1 MPMGG
6 DAVPPPWAPKK
17 TRRHPRMPMVGR
29 CRSDPHGPP
38 RRHED
43 TPECPWWV
51 DAVPNPMGP
60 QEDTPECAGP
70 MPFRPWHRP
79 WWVDAVPTPMG
90 PQEVT
95 LECAGPMPFRPW
107 HCPWRVDAVPTPM
120 GPLNNSIIQMSILPN
135 NESSE
140 SNRCSQ
146 TDAVPVWTLLRDLRT
161 RDPQYARL
169 GRRIPAMIRNGGI
182 PPERF
187 YISGFS
193 LI

>member
-1 MPMGG
+1 MPFR
-6 DAVPPPWAPKK
+6 PPWAPKK

-38 RRHED
+38 RRPK
-43 TPECPWWV
+43 TPLN
-51 DAVPNPMGP
+51 AHG
-60 QEDTPECAGP
+60 GS
-70 MPFRPWHRP
+70 MPFRPP
-79 WWVDAVPTPMG
+79 WA

-120 GPLNNSIIQMSILPN
+120 GPLNNSIIPMSILPN

-161 RDPQYARL
+161 RDPQSARL
-169 GRRIPAMIRNGGI
+169 GQRIPAMIRNGGI
-182 PPERF
+182 PPEMF
-187 YISGFS
+187 NISGFLYFRS
-193 LI
+193 PAGPKGGTSTKGFCHPSSS